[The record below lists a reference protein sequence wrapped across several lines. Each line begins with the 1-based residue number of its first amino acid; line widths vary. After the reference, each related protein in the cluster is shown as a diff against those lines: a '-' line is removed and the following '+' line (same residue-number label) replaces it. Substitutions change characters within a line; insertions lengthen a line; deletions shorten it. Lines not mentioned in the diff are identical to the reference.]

1 MSTLKHTIIF
11 VNKLEQIAKLESTKR
26 RQNLGDIFIG
36 QTGEESASRGD
47 GLKILTPNQMLYQ
60 CFTNALPN
68 QMRLPIFL
76 AEIKHLLYSLNRSR
90 KL

>member
-1 MSTLKHTIIF
+1 M
-11 VNKLEQIAKLESTKR
+11 EQIAKLKSTKR
-26 RQNLGDIFIG
+26 RQNLEEIFNG
-36 QTGEESASRGD
+36 PTGEESVSGGE